1 MPLAA
6 NSNARWSWL
15 VSGLRVSLRF
25 EGLTVSYR
33 GQFDEKR
40 RSAFLLVL
48 ASNLPAVLL
57 NNSIASTQAQARS
70 LSHGPRRVK
79 RIEHAVRLQH
89 PGPRIGELGA
99 DYISDGESGDGEGAA
114 GIGHGMSRIVDDVR
128 KDL

>member
-6 NSNARWSWL
+6 NSNARSSWL
-15 VSGLRVSLRF
+15 VSRLRVSLRF

-33 GQFDEKR
+33 GQFNEER

-70 LSHGPRRVK
+70 LPHWTRRVE

-99 DYISDGESGDGEGAA
+99 DYISDARRGAGRPAARLGRGTRRIDGEG
-114 GIGHGMSRIVDDVR
+114 
-128 KDL
+128 